1 MGLYIGINGCSL
13 KTEENVEM
21 VETIPLDKLLL
32 ETGTLLRLHQSSHQT
47 ALGAV

>member
-21 VETIPLDKLLL
+21 VKTIPLDKILL
-32 ETGTLLRLHQSSHQT
+32 ETGTQSIKYLS
-47 ALGAV
+47 